1 MPDGPI
7 VAVATTDEDSRSPN
21 GSSFARTDVQRAE
34 DDTLI
39 ADLIQKG
46 VTNKREIWRKV
57 NEKNAGRYTLSEQTV
72 KKNMAAIEKQWAKVL
87 TGRTLSEY
95 KASQWWKADH
105 LFSEAMD
112 AWERS
117 KREGQTMSGAVGA
130 TGEPSGSRSV
140 TRTRRDGD
148 PRWIEVMLKILERQA
163 KIVGIDAPIKLE
175 ASVTGDTNNLEALR
189 LAYRERIKA
198 EVVSNLPRKPENAIV
213 DVEVVNPPT

>member
-1 MPDGPI
+1 MPDEPI

-57 NEKNAGRYTLSEQTV
+57 NEKNSGRYTLSEQTV

-87 TGRTLSEY
+87 TGRTLGEY

-105 LFSEAMD
+105 LYTEAMD

-175 ASVTGDTNNLEALR
+175 ASVTGDSNNLEALR

-198 EVVSNLPRKPENAIV
+198 EVISNLPRKAENAIV
-213 DVEVVNPPT
+213 EAEVVSPPN